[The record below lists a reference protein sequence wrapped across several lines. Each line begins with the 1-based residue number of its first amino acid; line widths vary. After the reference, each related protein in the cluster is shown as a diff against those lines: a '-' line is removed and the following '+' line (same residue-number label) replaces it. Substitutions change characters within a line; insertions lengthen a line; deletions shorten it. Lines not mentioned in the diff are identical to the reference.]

1 MVKHNNVIP
10 NQHFHKQWARRVKTW
25 FDQPGKK
32 KARRL
37 ARQAKAAA
45 IAPRPVAGLLRPAVH
60 CQTQK
65 YNHRVR
71 AGRGFTLQ
79 ELKAAG
85 VSPKLART
93 IGIAVDHRR
102 VNKSEES
109 LAANKARLQE
119 YMSKLVVFPRGSKV
133 KAGDTAKAEARAV
146 PQLKG
151 AILPISN
158 TRNVEFVTVT
168 DEMKAQRAYHVLR
181 LEHNNAKMEGKRI
194 KRAKDEEDAKK

>member
-10 NQHFHKQWARRVKTW
+10 NLHFHKQWARRVKTW
-25 FDQPGKK
+25 FDQPGQK

-85 VSPKLART
+85 VSAKQART

-102 VNKSEES
+102 SNKSVES
-109 LAANKARLQE
+109 LEANVARLQE

-133 KAGDTAKAEARAV
+133 KAGDASKAEARAV

-151 AILPISN
+151 DILPISAKKQ
-158 TRNVEFVTVT
+158 VEFVKIT

-181 LEHNNAKMEGKRI
+181 LEHNNAKMQGKRE
-194 KRAKDEEDAKK
+194 KRARDEEEAKK